1 LIFIFIF
8 SNANCLIPNAFKIM
22 KGAEIQLNLWDKIY
36 DYLVGDLVLN
46 FGDYVIV
53 EANQNL
59 EIGKIVG
66 FKEIENKDRVSE
78 DGEQALNL
86 IIRKATLND
95 LEILETNEKSKEQ
108 TMEICKKF
116 ITKNQLEMKLVDV
129 QFSFD
134 GKKIT
139 FAFIAEGRV
148 DFRPLVKD
156 LTRQFQKNI
165 RLQQLGVRDEAK
177 INGDIGSCGITQCCK
192 THLKTLG
199 NVNAEQA
206 ELQQVS
212 HRGAERLSGICGRL
226 KCCLRYEND
235 LYKEISDKFP
245 AIGAI
250 VKTPRG
256 KGEVLEWHILKQT
269 INVKLIEDQD
279 AIVEVPLANIH

>member
-1 LIFIFIF
+1 
-8 SNANCLIPNAFKIM
+8 M
-22 KGAEIQLNLWDKIY
+22 
-36 DYLVGDLVLN
+36 
-46 FGDYVIV
+46 IV

-66 FKEIENKDRVSE
+66 FKDIEEKEIKAQNEGAEINS
-78 DGEQALNL
+78 

-95 LEILETNEKSKEQ
+95 LEILETNEKAKEAV
-108 TMEICKKF
+108 MDVCKKM
-116 ITKNQLEMKLVDV
+116 IEKNELDMKLVDV
-129 QFSFD
+129 QSSFD

-139 FAFIAEGRV
+139 FAFIADGRV

-156 LTRQFQKNI
+156 LTRHFQKNI

-192 THLKTLG
+192 THLKVLG
-199 NVNAEQA
+199 NVSADQA

-235 LYKEISDKFP
+235 LYKELSSKFP
-245 AIGAI
+245 AKGSK

-256 KGEVLEWHILKQT
+256 KGEVTDWHILKQSVNVRLDDDPDT
-269 INVKLIEDQD
+269 IM
-279 AIVEVPLANIH
+279 EVPLQNLGR